1 MGIQLSME
9 VRARQSER
17 KVLEEELEQGTRGA
31 GFEVKS
37 ILATGWNKCGKD
49 ERTFSFYSQ
58 VSR

>member
-1 MGIQLSME
+1 ME